1 MNVSCNGRNHIR
13 KKINS
18 IGFEVFMLCISLI
31 VLAPILMMVL
41 GSFKTTTE
49 AVFFNI
55 KLPTTWKFDNYI
67 IVFKEGKILQSF
79 FNSVII
85 TFFSVS
91 VCIMVSAMASFILA
105 RRKGEKIR
113 LISNVFMLGMIAPMS
128 MIPTIRV
135 LQVLHLTGSY
145 LGVIMIYIAINIPWS
160 ILIFTQFIRGI
171 PMELDESAIIDGC
184 GPYKTFFK
192 VILPLL
198 KPVTVTTI
206 VIVVM
211 SVWNDFMIP
220 LYFFGNSKKWTMP
233 LTVYN
238 FFGRYSREWN
248 LVFADLILTA
258 LPVAIL
264 YLFCQ
269 KYIVSGLTA
278 GSVKG

>member
-1 MNVSCNGRNHIR
+1 MKASKNN
-13 KKINS
+13 KIKA
-18 IGFEVFMLCISLI
+18 ILFEVIMLLVSLVI
-31 VLAPILMMVL
+31 LIPVLMMIL

-49 AVFFNI
+49 AVYFNL
-55 KLPTTWKFDNYI
+55 KLPTEWRFDNYSV
-67 IVFKEGKILQSF
+67 VFEKGKIVRSF
-79 FNSVII
+79 LNSVII
-85 TFFSVS
+85 TFSSVAI
-91 VCIMVSAMASFILA
+91 CIIVSAMASFILA
-105 RRKGEKIR
+105 RKKDRNVTI
-113 LISNVFMLGMIAPMS
+113 ITNVFMVGMIAPMS

-135 LQVLHLTGSY
+135 LQTLHMTGSY
-145 LGVIMIYIAINIPWS
+145 MGVIFIYIAINIPWS

-171 PMELDESAIIDGC
+171 PIELDESAIIDGC
-184 GPYKTFFK
+184 SPYKTFFR

-198 KPVTVTTI
+198 KPVTVTAI

-211 SVWNDFMIP
+211 GVWNDFMVP

-248 LVFADLILTA
+248 LVFADLIITA
-258 LPVAIL
+258 LPVTL
-264 YLFCQ
+264 VYLVCQ